1 MDAVQTLEV
10 VAAQL
15 NALIRLKESQRRYR
29 QSEKGR
35 EAVRRAQQKYAL
47 KNRTGRPVGR
57 PKKSI

>member
-1 MDAVQTLEV
+1 MDLEH

-15 NALIRLKESQRRYR
+15 DALIRFKESQRRYR

-47 KNRTGRPVGR
+47 KRRTGRPVGR
-57 PKKSI
+57 PRKGT